1 MQEFFQQIALSF
13 GDYRITFGQL
23 LLTGSLLALLLLFQ
37 FLVLQ
42 RWLPLF
48 FERQEVENQYQKKIK
63 RTAVICFG
71 LLAALVLLLGLDLN
85 MDLYAPEPTD
95 ESAEPITFRLSGVIG
110 ILLAWQLARLTDM
123 LLSKML
129 ARRYTRGGKMES
141 PGQVF
146 LPSQKQTYHNRTV
159 QYVVYLIALAIL
171 IVAFGLN
178 LSITIPVG
186 QNPLS
191 PSLTDFITA
200 IIILLVA
207 RLFIWSLVQFA
218 LTPYYRR
225 KDINIGSQY
234 AINQLIK
241 YVLYT
246 IALLIALQTLGI
258 QMTLI
263 WGGAA
268 ALLVGVGLGLQQTFN
283 DFFSGLVLLF
293 ERSVEVGDVVDIGG
307 LVGTVRRIGLRA
319 SHIQTRDNITV
330 IVPNSKL
337 VVDNVVNW
345 SHSDN
350 RARFHVSVGVAY
362 GSDTELVKQLLI
374 ECAQANEK
382 TLNFPRPFVR
392 FVDFGNSSLD
402 FEIHFW
408 TNEFIRIEDVK
419 SDLRFAIDQ
428 AFRDNQV
435 TIPFPQRD
443 LWFKNPIHQEN
454 GIAPREESP
463 PQEEKKREG

>member
-1 MQEFFQQIALSF
+1 LQEFFQQIAFELGNYS
-13 GDYRITFGQL
+13 ISVGQL
-23 LLTGSLLALLLLFQ
+23 LLTAFSIVVLVILQ
-37 FLVLQ
+37 FLVLN
-42 RWLPLF
+42 RWLPFF
-48 FERQEVENQYQKKIK
+48 FERQEVDEKVGKKIK
-63 RTAVICFG
+63 STTIICFALLIILVIILGMG
-71 LLAALVLLLGLDLN
+71 LNV
-85 MDLYAPEPTD
+85 DLYAPEASG
-95 ESAEPITFRLSGVIG
+95 EEEQPIVFRLSGIVG

-123 LLSKML
+123 LLSKIL
-129 ARRYTRGGKMES
+129 AHRYTRGGKSEA
-141 PGQVF
+141 PGQVL
-146 LPSQKQTYHNRTV
+146 LPSEKRTYHNRTV

-178 LSITIPVG
+178 RSITIPIG

-191 PSLTDFITA
+191 PTITDFISA
-200 IIILLVA
+200 IIILLIA
-207 RLFIWSLVQFA
+207 RLFIWSLIQFA

-225 KDINIGSQY
+225 QDINIGSQY

-246 IALLIALQTLGI
+246 IAILIALQTIGI

-319 SHIQTRDNITV
+319 SHIQTRSNITV

-345 SHSDN
+345 SHSDD
-350 RARFHVSVGVAY
+350 RARFQVSVGVAY
-362 GSDTELVKQLLI
+362 GSDTELVKNLLI

-382 TLNFPRPFVR
+382 ILNFPRPFVR

-402 FEIHFW
+402 FELHFW
-408 TNEFIRIEDVK
+408 ANEFIRIEDVK
-419 SDLRFAIDQ
+419 SDVRFSIDR
-428 AFRDNQV
+428 AFREHEV

-443 LWFKNPIHQEN
+443 VWFKNPIHQEN
-454 GIAPREESP
+454 GQAPREATRS
-463 PQEEKKREG
+463 QEDQEK

>member
-1 MQEFFQQIALSF
+1 MQDFFQQIALEF
-13 GDYRITFGQL
+13 GDYSITIGQL
-23 LLTGSLLALLLLFQ
+23 FLTGLLIALLLLLQ
-37 FLVLQ
+37 VLVLN
-42 RWLPLF
+42 RWLPSF
-48 FERQEVENQYQKKIK
+48 FDRQEVEDPYKKKIK
-63 RTAVICFG
+63 ATTTLCFG
-71 LLAALVLLLGLDLN
+71 LLVILVLIMGLGLN
-85 MDLYAPEPTD
+85 MDLYAPEATG
-95 ESAEPITFRLSGVIG
+95 EEEPIVFRLSGIIG

-123 LLSKML
+123 LLSKIL
-129 ARRYTRGGKMES
+129 ARKYTKGGKMES

-146 LPSQKQTYHNRTV
+146 LPSEKRTYHNRTV
-159 QYVVYLIALAIL
+159 QYIVYLTALGIL

-178 LSITIPVG
+178 RSITIPVG

-191 PSLTDFITA
+191 PTLTDFITVL
-200 IIILLVA
+200 IILLVA
-207 RLFIWSLVQFA
+207 RLFVWSLIQFA

-225 KDINIGSQY
+225 NDVNIGSQY

-246 IALLIALQTLGI
+246 VSILIALQTIGI

-268 ALLVGVGLGLQQTFN
+268 ALLVGIGLGLQQTFN

-307 LVGTVRRIGLRA
+307 LVGTVRRIGLRS
-319 SHIQTRDNITV
+319 SHIQTRNNITV

-337 VVDNVVNW
+337 VVENVVNW
-345 SHSDN
+345 SHSDD
-350 RARFHVSVGVAY
+350 RARFHVGVGVAY
-362 GSDTELVKQLLI
+362 GSDTELVKNLLI
-374 ECAQANEK
+374 ECAQTNEK
-382 TLNFPRPFVR
+382 ILNFPRPFVR
-392 FVDFGNSSLD
+392 FIDFGNSSLD

-408 TNEFIRIEDVK
+408 TNEFIRIEDLK

-428 AFRDNQV
+428 AFREHEV

-443 LWFKNPIHQEN
+443 VWFKNPIHREN
-454 GIAPREESP
+454 GQAPGEILRPE
-463 PQEEKKREG
+463 EEKKSDA